1 MTASRDMTLFDRSCF
16 CCSCVHVLQIMS
28 RHSLA

>member
-1 MTASRDMTLFDRSCF
+1 MKASRDIMLFVRS